1 MKKKIYIGSGWMH
14 EQILWLLPLIYGYAK
29 KDNIK
34 EIIVE
39 KDLDKELVKK
49 NPNLNFFLRNLKL
62 QQLINLK
69 KFMYY

>member
-1 MKKKIYIGSGWMH
+1 MKKKIYIGSGWMP

-39 KDLDKELVKK
+39 KDFDKELVKK
-49 NPNLNFFLRNLKL
+49 NPNLNFF
-62 QQLINLK
+62 
-69 KFMYY
+69 F

>member
-34 EIIVE
+34 EIIIE
-39 KDLDKELVKK
+39 KDFDKELVKQ
-49 NPNLNFFLRNLKL
+49 NPNLNFFLR
-62 QQLINLK
+62 I
-69 KFMYY
+69 